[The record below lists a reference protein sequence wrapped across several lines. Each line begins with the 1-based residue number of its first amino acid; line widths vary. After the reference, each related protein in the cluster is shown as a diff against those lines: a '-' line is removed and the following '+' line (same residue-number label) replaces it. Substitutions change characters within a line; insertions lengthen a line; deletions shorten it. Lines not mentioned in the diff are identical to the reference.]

1 MSTNE
6 NTEFRVR
13 VVPRPR
19 LPDQKLTDKDRAYRK
34 ALGLP
39 EQGQL
44 PPVIGTQSSAGAARG
59 GRGAAQ
65 RGRGRDK

>member
-1 MSTNE
+1 MGPLLRDVFFIPERADS
-6 NTEFRVR
+6 
-13 VVPRPR
+13 
-19 LPDQKLTDKDRAYRK
+19 LPPCGAP
-34 ALGLP
+34 GLP
-39 EQGQL
+39 EQGRLL